1 MKQNGGRTPRGAG
14 NTARGAGTQD
24 VGRGALGFL
33 RGALTSLTLRGRC
46 LLAAGLTA
54 ALAGFILH
62 ERDLL
67 RVAALL
73 VAAPLVAVGFA
84 ARTRFRLTCA
94 RRVDPARVATGDRSR
109 VVLRIENISR
119 LPTGLL
125 LIEDTIPYL
134 LGGRPRVVL
143 DRLAPRR
150 PIDVGYHISG
160 ELRGRYRV
168 GPLTVR
174 LMDPFGL
181 CELPRAFTST
191 DTLVVTPQVIP
202 LPAVPLSGEWGGA
215 GHSTYRSV
223 ATHGDDDVATREYH
237 YGDDLRRIHWRTTA
251 RRGQLTVRREEQ
263 PWQSRGAVLLDTRLA
278 AHRGDGPTSSLE
290 WAVSAAASIS
300 IHLARSGF
308 EIRLVTDTGNE
319 VSSAGLGETSFDG
332 NLLDVLA
339 VVNPSPGRSLH
350 AGMSAVRRQGAE
362 GLLVAVV
369 GALSPDDGENLARM
383 RSGGASVGVALV
395 LDTDSWVT
403 QSQQSAEASAGAH
416 RKTCQLLSNSGWRT
430 IEVRRGD
437 SVAQLWPKAGR
448 ATVEPMPSFAA
459 AAAPVSTAAAAA
471 PVSTAA
477 AAAPVSTA
485 AAAGTDPGDAA

>member
-1 MKQNGGRTPRGAG
+1 VIGKAPSVIRS
-14 NTARGAGTQD
+14 
-24 VGRGALGFL
+24 AL
-33 RGALTSLTLRGRC
+33 RSLTLRGRC
-46 LLAAGLTA
+46 LMAAGVTA
-54 ALAGFILH
+54 ALAGLVLH

-67 RVAALL
+67 RVSCLL
-73 VAAPLVAVGFA
+73 IAAPLVAVAFA
-84 ARTRFRLTCA
+84 ARTRFRLTCI

-150 PIDVGYHISG
+150 PIDVGYHVSG

-191 DTLVVTPQVIP
+191 DTLIVTPQVVA
-202 LPAVPLSGEWGGA
+202 LPTVQLSGEWGGA
-215 GHSTYRSV
+215 GHSTSRSV
-223 ATHGDDDVATREYH
+223 ATYGDDDVATREYRH
-237 YGDDLRRIHWRTTA
+237 GDDLRRIHWRTTA
-251 RRGQLTVRREEQ
+251 RRGELTVRREEQ
-263 PWQSRGAVLLDTRLA
+263 PWQSRGAVLLDTRLV
-278 AHRGDGPTSSLE
+278 AHRGDGPASSLE

-300 IHLARSGF
+300 IHLVRSGF
-308 EIRLVTDTGNE
+308 ELRVVTDTGSE
-319 VSSAGLGETSFDG
+319 ISSAGLGEISFDG

-339 VVNPSPGRSLH
+339 VVGPSASRSLH
-350 AGMSAVRRQGAE
+350 AGTNTVRRQGAE
-362 GLLVAVV
+362 GLLVAIV
-369 GALSPDDGENLARM
+369 GSLSADDADNLARM
-383 RSGGASVGVALV
+383 RSGSSSVGVALV

-403 QSQQSAEASAGAH
+403 QSPQNAAASAEVH
-416 RKTCQLLSNSGWRT
+416 RKSIQLLAQSGWRT

-437 SVAQLWPKAGR
+437 SLAQLWPRAGR
-448 ATVEPMPSFAA
+448 AKIDRAVSFAPA
-459 AAAPVSTAAAAA
+459 TAAGAVGA
-471 PVSTAA
+471 
-477 AAAPVSTA
+477 
-485 AAAGTDPGDAA
+485 DPGDAA

>member
-1 MKQNGGRTPRGAG
+1 VIPSFMRG
-14 NTARGAGTQD
+14 T
-24 VGRGALGFL
+24 L
-33 RGALTSLTLRGRC
+33 RSLTLRGRC
-46 LLAAGLTA
+46 VLAAGVTA
-54 ALAGFILH
+54 ALAGLILH

-67 RVAALL
+67 RVASLL
-73 VAAPLVAVGFA
+73 IAAPLVAVGFA
-84 ARTRFRLTCA
+84 ARTRFRLTCV
-94 RRVDPARVATGDRSR
+94 RRLDPARVATGDRAR

-150 PIDVGYHISG
+150 PIDVGYHVSG

-191 DTLVVTPQVIP
+191 DTLVVTPQVFS

-215 GHSTYRSV
+215 GHSTSRSV
-223 ATHGDDDVATREYH
+223 ATYGDDDVATREYRH
-237 YGDDLRRIHWRTTA
+237 GDDLRRIHWRTTA
-251 RRGQLTVRREEQ
+251 RRGELTVRREEQ
-263 PWQSRGAVLLDTRLA
+263 PWQSRGAVLLDTRLV

-300 IHLARSGF
+300 IHLARTGF
-308 EIRLVTDTGNE
+308 ELRLITDTGNE
-319 VSSAGLGETSFDG
+319 VSSAGLGGASFDG
-332 NLLDVLA
+332 SVLDVLSVA
-339 VVNPSPGRSLH
+339 SPSSGRSLH
-350 AGMSAVRRQGAE
+350 VGMTAVRRQGTE

-369 GALSPDDGENLARM
+369 GALSADDAESLARM
-383 RSGGASVGVALV
+383 RSGGASVGIALV
-395 LDTDSWVT
+395 MDTDTWIT
-403 QSQQSAEASAGAH
+403 QSPEAAVASAAAH
-416 RKTCQLLSNSGWRT
+416 SKTCQLLSHSGWRT

-437 SVAQLWPKAGR
+437 LIAQLWPKAGR
-448 ATVEPMPSFAA
+448 GSVDAPSDLVAA
-459 AAAPVSTAAAAA
+459 MAPGPSHA
-471 PVSTAA
+471 
-477 AAAPVSTA
+477 
-485 AAAGTDPGDAA
+485 DPHADPLDAA

>member
-1 MKQNGGRTPRGAG
+1 M
-14 NTARGAGTQD
+14 
-24 VGRGALGFL
+24 
-33 RGALTSLTLRGRC
+33 RGRC
-46 LLAAGLTA
+46 VLAAGVTA
-54 ALAGFILH
+54 ALAGLILH

-73 VAAPLVAVGFA
+73 VAAPLVAVAFA

-94 RRVDPARVATGDRSR
+94 RRLEPARVATGDRAR

-150 PIDVGYHISG
+150 PIDVGYHVSG

-191 DTLVVTPQVIP
+191 DTLVVTPQVFS

-215 GHSTYRSV
+215 GHSTSRSV
-223 ATHGDDDVATREYH
+223 ATYGDDDVATREYRH
-237 YGDDLRRIHWRTTA
+237 GDDLRRIHWRTTA
-251 RRGQLTVRREEQ
+251 RRGELTVRREEQ
-263 PWQSRGAVLLDTRLA
+263 PWQSRGAVLLDTRLV

-300 IHLARSGF
+300 IHLARTGF
-308 EIRLVTDTGNE
+308 ELRLITDTGNE
-319 VSSAGLGETSFDG
+319 VSSAGLGGASFDG
-332 NLLDVLA
+332 SVLDVLA
-339 VVNPSPGRSLH
+339 VVSPSSGRTLH
-350 AGMSAVRRQGAE
+350 VGMNAVRRQGTE

-369 GALSPDDGENLARM
+369 GALSPDDAESLARM
-383 RSGGASVGVALV
+383 RSGGSSVGIALV
-395 LDTDSWVT
+395 MDTDTWIT
-403 QSQQSAEASAGAH
+403 QTPQVAEASAEAH
-416 RKTCQLLSNSGWRT
+416 RQTCRLLAQSGWRT

-448 ATVEPMPSFAA
+448 VTTDAPVALVGAA
-459 AAAPVSTAAAAA
+459 AAAPTQSADLH
-471 PVSTAA
+471 PNQ
-477 AAAPVSTA
+477 PW
-485 AAAGTDPGDAA
+485 DAA

>member
-1 MKQNGGRTPRGAG
+1 MSGGTPR
-14 NTARGAGTQD
+14 TL
-24 VGRGALGFL
+24 RGALG
-33 RGALTSLTLRGRC
+33 SLTLRGRC
-46 LLAAGLTA
+46 VLAAGITA
-54 ALAGFILH
+54 ALAGLILS

-73 VAAPLVAVGFA
+73 IAAPVVAVGLA

-150 PIDVGYHISG
+150 PIDVGYHVSG

-191 DTLVVTPQVIP
+191 DTLVVTPQVVA
-202 LPAVPLSGEWGGA
+202 LPAVAITGEWGGA
-215 GHSTYRSV
+215 GHSTSRSV
-223 ATHGDDDVATREYH
+223 ATHGDDDVATREYRH
-237 YGDDLRRIHWRTTA
+237 GDDLRRIHWRTTA
-251 RRGQLTVRREEQ
+251 RRGELTVRREEQ
-263 PWQSRGAVLLDTRLA
+263 PWQSRGAVLLDTRMI
-278 AHRGDGPTSSLE
+278 AHRGDGPASSLE
-290 WAVSAAASIS
+290 WAISAAASIS

-308 EIRLVTDTGNE
+308 ELRLVTDSGSQL
-319 VSSAGLGETSFDG
+319 SSAGLGEASFDAS
-332 NLLDVLA
+332 LLDALA
-339 VVNPSPGRSLH
+339 VVTPSGGRSLH
-350 AGMSAVRRQGAE
+350 AGADAVRRQGAE

-369 GALSPDDGENLARM
+369 GSLSADDADTLVRM
-383 RSGGASVGVALV
+383 RSGSSSVGVALV

-403 QSQQSAEASAGAH
+403 QSTLSAEASAAAH
-416 RKTCQLLSNSGWRT
+416 RRSLQLLARSGWRA

-437 SVAQLWPKAGR
+437 SLAQLWPQAGR
-448 ATVEPMPSFAA
+448 ATFGRPGSVGPVVTPSTVGAD
-459 AAAPVSTAAAAA
+459 PV
-471 PVSTAA
+471 
-477 AAAPVSTA
+477 
-485 AAAGTDPGDAA
+485 DAA